1 MPIYFCCEVVP
12 SCLHL
17 KIYIYI
23 YINNTNTAK
32 QLCSNNTLF
41 FEKTINHQKNEKQK
55 FNKNS

>member
-17 KIYIYI
+17 RKKK

-32 QLCSNNTLF
+32 QLCSNNTVF
-41 FEKTINHQKNEKQK
+41 FLKKL
-55 FNKNS
+55 

>member
-12 SCLHL
+12 SCLHFFL
-17 KIYIYI
+17 KRN
-23 YINNTNTAK
+23 INNTNTAK
-32 QLCSNNTLF
+32 QLCSNNTVF

>member
-17 KIYIYI
+17 RKKI

-32 QLCSNNTLF
+32 QLCSNNTVFF